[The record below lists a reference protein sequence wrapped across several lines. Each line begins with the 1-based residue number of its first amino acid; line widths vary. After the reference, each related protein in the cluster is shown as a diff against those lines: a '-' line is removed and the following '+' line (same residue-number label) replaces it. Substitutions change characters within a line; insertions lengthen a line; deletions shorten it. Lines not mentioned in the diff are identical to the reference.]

1 MKNTLLALALFAFAG
16 TATFA
21 HETPGKPAKG
31 KKDNC
36 PAMAAA
42 QCTRGMASGNTAGM
56 PACCR
61 AKMAKM
67 AAASAATAQVKAPVT
82 KTM

>member
-16 TATFA
+16 TTTFA
-21 HETPGKPAKG
+21 HETPGKTAKG
-31 KKDNC
+31 KKDTC

-42 QCTRGMASGNTAGM
+42 QCTRMASGNTAGM

-67 AAASAATAQVKAPVT
+67 AAASANTAQVKAPVT
-82 KTM
+82 KTI